1 MKIGDLV
8 KVLSV
13 FDSQGRKYIGKV
25 GVLKYRPLG
34 LDNTWAVFLGD
45 TTLFLA
51 DDRLEVINESR

>member
-34 LDNTWAVFLGD
+34 LDKTWAVFLGGYNFV
-45 TTLFLA
+45 L
-51 DDRLEVINESR
+51 SR

>member
-34 LDNTWAVFLGD
+34 LDKTWAVFLGD

-51 DDRLEVINESR
+51 DERLELI

>member
-13 FDSQGRKYIGKV
+13 FDSQGRQYVGKV

-34 LDNTWAVFLGD
+34 LDKVWAVFLGD

-51 DDRLEVINESR
+51 DDRLELV

>member
-8 KVLSV
+8 RVISV

-34 LDNTWAVFLGD
+34 LDKTWAVFLGD

-51 DDRLEVINESR
+51 DERLELI

>member
-1 MKIGDLV
+1 MQVGDLV

-34 LDNTWAVFLGD
+34 LGNTWAVFLGD

-51 DDRLEVINESR
+51 DDRLELI

>member
-13 FDSQGRKYIGKV
+13 FDSQGKKYIGKV
-25 GVLKYRPLG
+25 GVLKYRPMG
-34 LDNTWAVFLGD
+34 LDDVWAVFLGD

-51 DDRLEVINESR
+51 DHRLELL

>member
-1 MKIGDLV
+1 MQVGDLV

-34 LDNTWAVFLGD
+34 LDKTWAVFLGD

-51 DDRLEVINESR
+51 DDRLELI

>member
-1 MKIGDLV
+1 MQVGDLV

-51 DDRLEVINESR
+51 DDRLELI